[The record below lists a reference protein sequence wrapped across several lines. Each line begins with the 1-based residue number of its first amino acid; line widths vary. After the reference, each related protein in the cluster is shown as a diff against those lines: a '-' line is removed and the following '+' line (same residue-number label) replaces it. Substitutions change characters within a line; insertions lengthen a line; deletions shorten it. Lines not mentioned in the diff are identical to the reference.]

1 MRVAEA
7 IELMTKAMLQ
17 RVVDSFTKD
26 FPRSDEERAREI
38 ILRNTGELTDPQR
51 IEAVLRFDG
60 LLQDQIRQTCVLEAL
75 MGSPDCAASEL
86 DVVEKCHPAP
96 ARST

>member
-26 FPRSDEERAREI
+26 FPKSDEERAREI
-38 ILRNTGELTDPQR
+38 ILRNSG
-51 IEAVLRFDG
+51 VG
-60 LLQDQIRQTCVLEAL
+60 
-75 MGSPDCAASEL
+75 G
-86 DVVEKCHPAP
+86 
-96 ARST
+96 